1 MKYRVEK
8 DSIGE
13 KNIPHNALYGIHT
26 VRALENFPSDG
37 LRVPGELIRAIILIK
52 RCAAA
57 VSLENSLIEAPKAS
71 AIINACDK
79 LLAHTPFDAFPL
91 PSMQG
96 GAGTSVNM
104 NVNEVIANT
113 AIQLLGGSPGD
124 YQLVHPNDDVNRF
137 QSTND
142 VYPSALR
149 IAVIELL
156 VNLANTLADLQSS
169 LQIKEREFADIIKVG
184 RTEMRDAVPIT
195 LGQEFGAYAE
205 AIARD
210 RWRVFKCEERLR
222 VLNIGGTAVGTGL
235 NAPKIF
241 IFRLIEEL
249 RQATGLGISRAEN
262 SIDMTQN
269 ADVFAEVSGILKTA
283 AVNYIK
289 ISHDLRLLSSGPY
302 AGIGEIN
309 LPKRQAGSSI
319 MPGKVNP
326 VIPEYAA
333 SIGIQVIANDSAITQ
348 AATMGQLELNAFLP
362 VIAENLIRSVKLL
375 TDGAVSLKNY
385 CIDGITAN
393 AEYCRGLLEHSD
405 APATLLAPYI
415 GYDRSAEIVSYARE
429 RNISVREAAIEMKIF
444 TAPELDIIFDA
455 RHATSPGISGS
466 KELKD
471 RLNLKKGSDTHE

>member
-1 MKYRVEK
+1 MKYRTEK

-13 KNIPHNALYGIHT
+13 RNIPLNALYGIHT
-26 VRALENFPSDG
+26 ARALENFPSDG
-37 LRVPGELIRAIILIK
+37 VKVPVELIQSIILIK
-52 RCAAA
+52 RCAAE
-57 VSLENSLIEAPKAS
+57 VSRENSFIEASKAD
-71 AIINACDK
+71 AIISACDK
-79 LLAHTPFDAFPL
+79 LLEQLPDEAFPL
-91 PSMQG
+91 PFMQG

-104 NVNEVIANT
+104 NVNEVIANL
-113 AIQLLGGSPGD
+113 AIQSLGGVPGD
-124 YQLVHPNDDVNRF
+124 YHLIHPNDDVNRF

-142 VYPSALR
+142 VYPSALK
-149 IAVIELL
+149 IAAIQLL
-156 VNLANTLADLQSS
+156 IPLANSLADLQSS
-169 LQIKEREFADIIKVG
+169 LQGKEREFADIIKVG
-184 RTEMRDAVPIT
+184 RTEMRDAVPVT

-205 AIARD
+205 AAARD

-235 NAPKIF
+235 NAPKIY

-249 RQATGLGISRAEN
+249 RKATGLGISRAEN

-269 ADVFAEVSGILKTA
+269 ADVFAEVSGILKTV

-302 AGIGEIN
+302 GEIN
-309 LPKRQAGSSI
+309 LPARQAGSSI

-333 SIGIQVIANDSAITQ
+333 SVGIQVIANDSAITQ
-348 AATMGQLELNAFLP
+348 ASSMGQLELNAFLP
-362 VIAENLIRSVKLL
+362 VVAYNLIQSIKLL
-375 TDGAVSLKNY
+375 TDAAVSLKTN

-393 AEYCRGLLEHSD
+393 TERCRDLLEQSD

-415 GYDRSAEIVSYARE
+415 GYEKSAEVVSYARE
-429 RNISVREAAIEMKIF
+429 HSITIRNAAIGMKLL
-444 TAPELDIIFDA
+444 TAGELDIIFDT

-471 RLNLKKGSDTHE
+471 KLNLKKESDNHE